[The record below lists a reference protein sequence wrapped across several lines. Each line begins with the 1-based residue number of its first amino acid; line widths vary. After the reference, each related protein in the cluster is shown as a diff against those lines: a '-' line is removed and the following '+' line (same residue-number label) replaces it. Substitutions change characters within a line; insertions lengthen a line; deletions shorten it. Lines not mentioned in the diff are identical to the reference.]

1 MISQQK
7 KEDTDPDKQ
16 ARHFEWLMQWL
27 KEAGYEHYEISNFAK
42 PGFRSK
48 HNSSYWRGD
57 HYIGLGPSAHSF
69 NGISRQWN
77 IANNALYLQGI
88 EKGEL
93 NYELETLTAKQQFN
107 EYIMTGLR
115 TKEGI
120 LFSDSRWKGLDDRT
134 KNRIILSAKKWET
147 SDNILLDE
155 NSMRLTDSGKLLA
168 DGIASDLFQL

>member
-1 MISQQK
+1 
-7 KEDTDPDKQ
+7 
-16 ARHFEWLMQWL
+16 
-27 KEAGYEHYEISNFAK
+27 
-42 PGFRSK
+42 
-48 HNSSYWRGD
+48 
-57 HYIGLGPSAHSF
+57 
-69 NGISRQWN
+69 
-77 IANNALYLQGI
+77 
-88 EKGEL
+88 
-93 NYELETLTAKQQFN
+93 
-107 EYIMTGLR
+107 MTGLR